1 MVGLTA
7 SELQVETLFPG
18 DTIEYYSMAFVA
30 GDPRGHRLSKVLRVD
45 RKDDEFPISVD
56 TQEILPLTIMLK
68 RKRDRNDV
76 EISSEDAKWR
86 KLRTFR
92 LVDGEVEGETRADRL
107 NAELKKSLA
116 DAMKA
121 TKKQLA
127 QEKAEKADAGSRKL
141 MNQFFTTQ
149 APAGDEGDTTSSQSS
164 SFERHSTPEREPK
177 RKPLTPRDNTDR
189 YSSNRR
195 SHDKVRLTKSYSDKK
210 SPLKTRTEDKATR
223 CERQPKYESSKHTS
237 LKRKRSDSTST
248 RPRQIEAAPRKT
260 QKSISKFFGDQERR
274 RPKKKNGM
282 LEKFVERIEEIEVK
296 KQDADINEYLALDAK
311 QQNEIKTVNSRM
323 QAGDSDIRGSDR
335 SDKAKSNWKQQRK
348 DFSKAN
354 AKQSTT
360 LSSWLTPLEGRRKD
374 ELEETSG
381 GTPQKSRR
389 RYLNLSPEKTNSPKM
404 NRKNGISFV
413 MPSSSSGDASH
424 RTKEVGSSKDH
435 ALKREGLPLKKRGS
449 LGTVSARAPKKQSL
463 TSRWIG
469 KKSHA

>member
-76 EISSEDAKWR
+76 EISSE
-86 KLRTFR
+86 
-92 LVDGEVEGETRADRL
+92 
-107 NAELKKSLA
+107 
-116 DAMKA
+116 
-121 TKKQLA
+121 
-127 QEKAEKADAGSRKL
+127 
-141 MNQFFTTQ
+141 
-149 APAGDEGDTTSSQSS
+149 
-164 SFERHSTPEREPK
+164 
-177 RKPLTPRDNTDR
+177 
-189 YSSNRR
+189 
-195 SHDKVRLTKSYSDKK
+195 
-210 SPLKTRTEDKATR
+210 
-223 CERQPKYESSKHTS
+223 
-237 LKRKRSDSTST
+237 
-248 RPRQIEAAPRKT
+248 
-260 QKSISKFFGDQERR
+260 ERR

-449 LGTVSARAPKKQSL
+449 LGTAPKKQSL